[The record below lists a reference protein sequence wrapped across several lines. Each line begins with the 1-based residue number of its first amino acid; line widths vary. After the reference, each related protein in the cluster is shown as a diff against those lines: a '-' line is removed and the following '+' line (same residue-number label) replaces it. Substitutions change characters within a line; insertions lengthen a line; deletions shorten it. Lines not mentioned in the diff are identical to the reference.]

1 MSPNIVY
8 NLQIVEVKSPND
20 RLSNKQ
26 ILWIEHLRGLGV
38 DAVVCHVEAVGG
50 KRIAAAPV
58 SAVNDASKAATEEN
72 GKKRRHKRRRRQD
85 SGDDFL

>member
-1 MSPNIVY
+1 M
-8 NLQIVEVKSPND
+8 EVKSPND

-38 DAVVCHVEAVGG
+38 DAAVCHVEAVGG
-50 KRIAAAPV
+50 KRIAANA
-58 SAVNDASKAATEEN
+58 ANAATAAASGGETTAESEL
-72 GKKRRHKRRRRQD
+72 KTRQKRRKRRRD

>member
-1 MSPNIVY
+1 MILNFQV
-8 NLQIVEVKSPND
+8 LEVKSPND

-38 DAVVCHVEAVGG
+38 DAAVCHVEAVGG
-50 KRIAAAPV
+50 KRIA
-58 SAVNDASKAATEEN
+58 NAATAAASAGAGGETTAESDL
-72 GKKRRHKRRRRQD
+72 KTRPKRRKRRRD